1 MNRVLLIYDDRLQH
15 RLVQAHFK
23 NFQRATYELDWAET
37 YEDGLMR
44 LLSGKYSVCLLDY
57 RLGEK
62 DGLQLIREA
71 AKAGCR
77 TPIVFLTAESS
88 DNVDILAMEA
98 GALDYLVKG
107 EISPGSMERSLRYA
121 LKLAETLEAL
131 RRLATRD
138 ELTGLLNR
146 REYDRVLN
154 EEEDRAERFGNTL
167 ALVILDLDHFKAI
180 NDTHGHPA
188 GDAVLREVA
197 RRLAGTIRTVDR
209 AARIGGE
216 EFALVL
222 VQTDR
227 RSALEVARRAIGLVA
242 NEPIKAGP
250 GLSIAVTASAGV
262 AEFPSDAKSA
272 GALFAAADTALYAAK
287 SGGRNRAV
295 PAWEPARY
303 VSAPGESARALHVL
317 TGCTAVGKTEWALA
331 WAEAN
336 SAEII
341 SCDSL
346 LFYRGMDIGTAK
358 PSAAELGRVRHH
370 LVDIRDVSQPMN
382 AAVYAQLARAA
393 AEEIRG
399 RGRRIL
405 VVGGSGFYLRSF
417 FAPVAD
423 SLDVPAETR
432 ERVAAQLLSGGLGSL
447 VEELSR
453 LNPGGLGGL
462 DTANPRRG
470 LPPPWADASRRA
482 ARLRSSPRTSQ
493 RPPVPSRAGRS
504 GWGASI
510 VPAPTWRGASRP
522 GLRRCCETAS
532 SRR

>member
-1 MNRVLLIYDDRLQH
+1 MNRVLLIDDDRLQH

-37 YEDGLMR
+37 YEDGLTR
-44 LLSGKYSVCLLDY
+44 LLSGKYAVCLLDY

-88 DNVDILAMEA
+88 DNIDILAMEA

-180 NDTHGHPA
+180 NDTHGHSA

-250 GLSIAVTASAGV
+250 GISIAVTASAGV

-272 GALFAAADTALYAAK
+272 GALFAAADKALYAAK

-295 PAWEPARY
+295 PAWEP
-303 VSAPGESARALHVL
+303 
-317 TGCTAVGKTEWALA
+317 
-331 WAEAN
+331 
-336 SAEII
+336 
-341 SCDSL
+341 
-346 LFYRGMDIGTAK
+346 
-358 PSAAELGRVRHH
+358 
-370 LVDIRDVSQPMN
+370 
-382 AAVYAQLARAA
+382 
-393 AEEIRG
+393 
-399 RGRRIL
+399 
-405 VVGGSGFYLRSF
+405 
-417 FAPVAD
+417 
-423 SLDVPAETR
+423 
-432 ERVAAQLLSGGLGSL
+432 
-447 VEELSR
+447 
-453 LNPGGLGGL
+453 
-462 DTANPRRG
+462 
-470 LPPPWADASRRA
+470 
-482 ARLRSSPRTSQ
+482 
-493 RPPVPSRAGRS
+493 RAG
-504 GWGASI
+504 
-510 VPAPTWRGASRP
+510 T
-522 GLRRCCETAS
+522 
-532 SRR
+532 